1 MILPSLDSSRYDES
15 DRKKII
21 EIQSLD
27 AEKIN
32 FEVFYYLYLINF
44 GHFDFWEGPGRNYF
58 DHFDHFDHFGHFN
71 FSFMYS

>member
-1 MILPSLDSSRYDES
+1 MILPSLDSSRYREF

-32 FEVFYYLYLINF
+32 FDVSYYLYLIKII
-44 GHFDFWEGPGRNYF
+44 
-58 DHFDHFDHFGHFN
+58 
-71 FSFMYS
+71 

>member
-1 MILPSLDSSRYDES
+1 MILPSLDSSHYGES

-32 FEVFYYLYLINF
+32 FKVFYYLYLIKII
-44 GHFDFWEGPGRNYF
+44 
-58 DHFDHFDHFGHFN
+58 
-71 FSFMYS
+71 

>member
-1 MILPSLDSSRYDES
+1 MILNRYELYKTLNHHNSINIDPREMILPSLDSSHYGES

-32 FEVFYYLYLINF
+32 FKVFYYLYLIKII
-44 GHFDFWEGPGRNYF
+44 
-58 DHFDHFDHFGHFN
+58 
-71 FSFMYS
+71 